1 MTYFGSIL
9 ILAIFLVFDDVADV
23 ILYYPPVRVN
33 LLPLFFFLS
42 EVLLKFDIENVKK
55 LLKRRGG
62 LFFSI
67 TFVTVYFFAACGYT

>member
-33 LLPLFFFLS
+33 LLPLFFYFFFFS
-42 EVLLKFDIENVKK
+42 EVLLKFDIENVNEISKE
-55 LLKRRGG
+55 GG
-62 LFFSI
+62 CVF
-67 TFVTVYFFAACGYT
+67 

>member
-42 EVLLKFDIENVKK
+42 EVLLKFDIENVNEISKK
-55 LLKRRGG
+55 GG
-62 LFFSI
+62 CVF
-67 TFVTVYFFAACGYT
+67 